1 MITIQSTDS
10 VRLDKRTHLPF
21 KFSRTCPKCG
31 NLIEIDLSDGSS
43 YLSYPTLPG
52 KNKVNLYCGAD
63 LGETDCDFEEKVEV
77 VFEITARLH
86 EAE

>member
-31 NLIEIDLSDGSS
+31 GLIEIDLSEGS

-52 KNKVNLYCGAD
+52 KNKVHFYCGAD
-63 LGETDCDFEEKVEV
+63 LGEDNCDFEEKVEV
-77 VFEITARLH
+77 EFEITARIS
-86 EAE
+86 EG